1 MSSPDLLTR
10 RLAVEIFDA
19 VLRHNKGLEDEY
31 SSCME
36 RQEQSQPLENRDRT
50 FVRLLVTVM
59 LRRLGQIDDIIRR
72 FLKNPCRIKPAVSR
86 IFSESVRLSWFFG
99 HAGACRRFNGR
110 FFGQTEQRIRRFFRF
125 GQCRSAQNSERRKT
139 NRRNSKRGAVKCSV
153 VAV

>member
-72 FLKNPCRIKPAVSR
+72 FLKKPLPFAK
-86 IFSESVRLSWFFG
+86 I
-99 HAGACRRFNGR
+99 
-110 FFGQTEQRIRRFFRF
+110 T
-125 GQCRSAQNSERRKT
+125 K
-139 NRRNSKRGAVKCSV
+139 
-153 VAV
+153 

>member
-36 RQEQSQPLENRDRT
+36 RQEQNRPLENRDRT

-59 LRRLGQIDDIIRR
+59 LRRLGQIDDIIKR
-72 FLKNPCRIKPAVSR
+72 FLKKPLPDKACCVQDILRIGTAQLVFLDTVIIIHR
-86 IFSESVRLSWFFG
+86 FIFQNRQLTLSLQFL
-99 HAGACRRFNGR
+99 HL
-110 FFGQTEQRIRRFFRF
+110 IL
-125 GQCRSAQNSERRKT
+125 
-139 NRRNSKRGAVKCSV
+139 VY
-153 VAV
+153 

>member
-50 FVRLLVTVM
+50 FVCVNPSL
-59 LRRLGQIDDIIRR
+59 IPR
-72 FLKNPCRIKPAVSR
+72 FLNAGPAS
-86 IFSESVRLSWFFG
+86 
-99 HAGACRRFNGR
+99 
-110 FFGQTEQRIRRFFRF
+110 
-125 GQCRSAQNSERRKT
+125 SA
-139 NRRNSKRGAVKCSV
+139 
-153 VAV
+153 